1 MTDSQR
7 APALDRKQAMILRFV
22 AIGIAYGL
30 YRLFSEGGLVTGILV
45 GVGVLLVEYASIT
58 RWSTRSGDRSE
69 LMLTGQTILGVVFAA
84 LGVFR
89 FMVNN

>member
-1 MTDSQR
+1 MTDGDR

-30 YRLFSEGGLVTGILV
+30 YRLFSRGLVTGIFV
-45 GVGVLLVEYASIT
+45 GVGVLLVAYAAIT
-58 RWSTRSGDRSE
+58 RWSTRAGDRSE

-84 LGVFR
+84 LGLFR
-89 FMVNN
+89 FMANS